1 ISAVEPSRVVVVWG
15 SDPST
20 YFYAPLVRAMDAPP
34 TPGSTWHILATGK
47 GSHRIDRTGPATIRV
62 DAGGRPML
70 DGPFDQN
77 FYPSARFHEGDRFA
91 VPGLMNVTVA
101 AARDGLPTAVE
112 ATFDVPLSDPHLCLL
127 VWQDGKLRRLS
138 LPNVGDG
145 LSVDWSPGP
154 FLLF

>member
-1 ISAVEPSRVVVVWG
+1 VVVVWG

-20 YFYAPLVRAMDAPP
+20 YFYAPLVRAMDAPLD
-34 TPGSTWHILATGK
+34 PGASWHVLATGK
-47 GSHRIDRTGPATIRV
+47 GPHRIDRTGPATIRV

-70 DGPFDQN
+70 DGAFDQN
-77 FYPSARFHEGDRFA
+77 FYPSPRFHQGDRFT
-91 VPGLMNVTVA
+91 VPGTMTVTVA

-112 ATFDVPLSDPHLCLL
+112 ATFDVPLEDPHLCLL
-127 VWQDGKLRRLS
+127 VWQDGRLRRLS

-145 LSVDWSPGP
+145 LSVEWSPGP